1 MGKSRNGAALH
12 EDNKI
17 SRQTEI
23 LQSAFTGGHVFQA
36 IISHQYSDILTS
48 YDGILIT
55 GHFQE

>member
-12 EDNKI
+12 KDNNI
-17 SRQTEI
+17 LGQTEM

-36 IISHQYSDILTS
+36 IILHQYSDILTS
-48 YDGILIT
+48 YDGILTT